1 MISQGS
7 QFLCIRNGV
16 LSIFLR
22 NMPNSRIFRVL
33 VTECL
38 SFIPPYVHIGGRK
51 KINQSINQSPL
62 SQEIVSVL
70 MLMLMYTLHQG
81 NVAILGKEWS
91 KNQVLYSQQI
101 DIKIPMYKVYFR
113 VNMKSIYFIGKT
125 LVLHIHKYFI
135 YILCVITF
143 NIHVVYHTGLV
154 TYFPTSYR

>member
-1 MISQGS
+1 
-7 QFLCIRNGV
+7 
-16 LSIFLR
+16 
-22 NMPNSRIFRVL
+22 
-33 VTECL
+33 
-38 SFIPPYVHIGGRK
+38 
-51 KINQSINQSPL
+51 
-62 SQEIVSVL
+62 
-70 MLMLMYTLHQG
+70 MLLFWVKSGQ
-81 NVAILGKEWS
+81 

-143 NIHVVYHTGLV
+143 TIHVVYHTGLV